1 MAEHLSIIE
10 YPLIIL
16 FIVTG
21 AIFLISTNDLISI
34 FLAIELQS
42 YGLYLLSTIYRN
54 SELSTTGG
62 LIYFLLGGLSSCFI
76 LLGTSLLYIN
86 SGTTNLDGIYI
97 LNSIGDISNNIWYK
111 PFYINFAFVVFSIG
125 FLFKVS
131 AAPFHFWSP
140 DVYDSIPT
148 IVTTFVA
155 IIAKLSIFIFLLEIV
170 YYTSNIS
177 QQSINWTSGLLVSS
191 LLSLIIG
198 TVVGLSQFRIKR
210 LFAYSTISHVGFIL
224 LALSISTVESTQA
237 FVFYLIQYSL
247 SNLNAFIILVTIGF
261 SLYFY
266 YNNSKEHKELLD
278 KNNSPIQLINQLK
291 GYFFINPLL
300 ALSLAITIFS
310 FAGIPPLVGFF
321 AKQMV
326 LSAAIDQGYI
336 FLSLVA
342 ILTSVI
348 GGVYYLNIIK
358 EMFFYSP
365 DYKLNE
371 EIKNNTIN
379 GQIINRNNK
388 ILNVE
393 FNYTNVVM
401 SSSVA
406 ITISTITLVVLLFM
420 FMNKEWLSLGTIL
433 VQSLF
438 SY

>member
-1 MAEHLSIIE
+1 M
-10 YPLIIL
+10 
-16 FIVTG
+16 
-21 AIFLISTNDLISI
+21 
-34 FLAIELQS
+34 
-42 YGLYLLSTIYRN
+42 
-54 SELSTTGG
+54 
-62 LIYFLLGGLSSCFI
+62 
-76 LLGTSLLYIN
+76 
-86 SGTTNLDGIYI
+86 
-97 LNSIGDISNNIWYK
+97 
-111 PFYINFAFVVFSIG
+111 
-125 FLFKVS
+125 
-131 AAPFHFWSP
+131 
-140 DVYDSIPT
+140 DVYDAIPT

-155 IIAKLSIFIFLLEIV
+155 IIAKISIFILLLEIV

-177 QQSINWTSGLLVSS
+177 QQSISWTSGLLISS

-371 EIKNNTIN
+371 EIKN
-379 GQIINRNNK
+379 K
-388 ILNVE
+388 
-393 FNYTNVVM
+393 
-401 SSSVA
+401 
-406 ITISTITLVVLLFM
+406 
-420 FMNKEWLSLGTIL
+420 
-433 VQSLF
+433 
-438 SY
+438 